1 MRSRPGLFFIGIV
14 VVGIAGL
21 VLTMAR
27 DRRGFDYTLNT
38 RTTVTLKPDHVACR
52 RSVKPKAGGLNA
64 LRFFIDTQGRP
75 GPPLNISVFRGYTRP
90 NIVATGYLRGGYRGR
105 RSEQIVH
112 IHGSAAGAYALSA
125 CVDNAGTTPIVF
137 WPRPPFRAKKHSEQR
152 GITGFQEISLSLIR
166 EPKRSMLS
174 LLPTAFSRAELFRP
188 SWVHSWMY
196 WGMVALVILLVP
208 FLLLRALLAVEREE
222 PEDDLGARV

>member
-1 MRSRPGLFFIGIV
+1 MRSRAGLFFIAILVIGVAGV
-14 VVGIAGL
+14 VL
-21 VLTMAR
+21 SMAR

-38 RTTVTLKPDHVACR
+38 RTAVTLKPDHVACR

-64 LRFFIDTQGRP
+64 LRFFIDTQGHP

-90 NIVATGYLRGGYRGR
+90 NIVATGFLPGGYRGR
-105 RSEQIVH
+105 RSAQVVH

-125 CVDNAGTTPIVF
+125 CVDNAGTTPIVL
-137 WPRPPFRAKKHSEQR
+137 WPRPPFRATKHSQQR

-166 EPKRSMLS
+166 EPKRSVLS
-174 LLPTAFSRAELFRP
+174 SLPTAFRRAELFRP

-196 WGMVALVILLVP
+196 WGMVVVLIALVPL
-208 FLLLRALLAVEREE
+208 LLLRALLAAQREDTEGE
-222 PEDDLGARV
+222 PAG

>member
-1 MRSRPGLFFIGIV
+1 MRSRPGLVFIAIV
-14 VVGIAGL
+14 VIGVAGL

-38 RTTVTLKPDHVACR
+38 RTAVRLEPDHVACR

-90 NIVATGYLRGGYRGR
+90 NIVATGFIRGGYRGR
-105 RSEQIVH
+105 RSAQVVR

-125 CVDNAGTTPIVF
+125 CVDNAGTTPIVL
-137 WPRPPFRAKKHSEQR
+137 WPRPPFRARKHSQQR
-152 GITGFQEISLSLIR
+152 GITGFQEISLSLVR
-166 EPKRSMLS
+166 EPRRSMLS
-174 LLPTAFSRAELFRP
+174 LLPTVFRRAELFRP

-196 WGMVALVILLVP
+196 WGMVALLIVLVP
-208 FLLLRALLAVEREE
+208 LLLLRSLLLIEREGIE
-222 PEDDLGARV
+222 G

>member
-1 MRSRPGLFFIGIV
+1 MRSRPGLFFIAIA
-14 VVGIAGL
+14 VVGVTGL

-38 RTTVTLKPDHVACR
+38 RTAVTLEPDHVACR
-52 RSVKPKAGGLNA
+52 RSVKPKAGGVNA

-90 NIVATGYLRGGYRGR
+90 NIVATGFIPGGYRGR
-105 RSEQIVH
+105 RSEQVVH

-125 CVDNAGTTPIVF
+125 CVDNAGATPIVL
-137 WPRPPFRAKKHSEQR
+137 WPRPPFRANKHSQQR
-152 GITGFQEISLSLIR
+152 GITGFQELSLSLIR
-166 EPKRSMLS
+166 EPRRSMLS
-174 LLPTAFSRAELFRP
+174 LLPTVFRRAELFRP

-196 WGMVALVILLVP
+196 WGMVAFLILLVP
-208 FLLLRALLAVEREE
+208 LLVLRALLGVERDE
-222 PEDDLGARV
+222 PEAGAAG